1 MNRLHFWLRSDNK
14 YMVHWIFESKP
25 VAHNVTQLIVIVTVC
40 QIPHDGNALKLKD
53 SQLKILISNLFI
65 DAPRLG

>member
-25 VAHNVTQLIVIVTVC
+25 VAHNVTQIVTVC

-53 SQLKILISNLFI
+53 SQLKILTPNLFI

>member
-1 MNRLHFWLRSDNK
+1 
-14 YMVHWIFESKP
+14 MVHWIFESKP

-40 QIPHDGNALKLKD
+40 QIPHDGNAFKLKD

>member
-1 MNRLHFWLRSDNK
+1 
-14 YMVHWIFESKP
+14 MVHWIFESEP
-25 VAHNVTQLIVIVTVC
+25 VGHNVIQLIVMVTVC